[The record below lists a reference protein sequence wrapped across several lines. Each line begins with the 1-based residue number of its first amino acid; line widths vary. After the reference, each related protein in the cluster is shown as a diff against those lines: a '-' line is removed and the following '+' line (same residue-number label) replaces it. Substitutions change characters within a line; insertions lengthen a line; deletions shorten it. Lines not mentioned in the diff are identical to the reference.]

1 MKTPFDDW
9 NEDGLDLTGE
19 FEAVDQIFNLRSCGR
34 ASEVNHVTR
43 TKRLLN
49 AQQACLTERKADAEK
64 ARQREERRLALEQ
77 KLQDQRIERLR
88 QQTEERNRIR
98 TQKREAQLQEQQ
110 LRETL
115 GEKGYKELQFI
126 RKQEHEDY
134 INRLRVEREAEHKRL
149 QEESAA
155 RTEAWKQQR
164 QAQLETQRNSRVAS
178 LGDEIVYNVDGV
190 ELDFTSPKEISKTA
204 TRIYREIK
212 GSILEKNYRYDSKSV
227 VLFLC
232 KEYGTFLRSVDK
244 AGRQLEIT
252 YDVCSSHDNF
262 LFLDARN
269 MLGHTARF
277 FKRIQL
283 IQEKRKHDTYPVD
296 RVVAKFIPE

>member
-155 RTEAWKQQR
+155 RTAAWKQQR

-244 AGRQLEIT
+244 SRKTIGDYIR
-252 YDVCSSHDNF
+252 CMF
-262 LFLDARN
+262 FAR
-269 MLGHTARF
+269 
-277 FKRIQL
+277 
-283 IQEKRKHDTYPVD
+283 
-296 RVVAKFIPE
+296 